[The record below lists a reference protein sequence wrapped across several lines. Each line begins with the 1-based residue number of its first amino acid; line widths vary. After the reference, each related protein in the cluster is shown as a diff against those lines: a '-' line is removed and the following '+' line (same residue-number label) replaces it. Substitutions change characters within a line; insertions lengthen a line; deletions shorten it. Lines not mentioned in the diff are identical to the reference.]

1 MTDVRAPLITAI
13 IPIRL
18 SKDSLYDEVE
28 RIDRIATTLPEGF
41 QVVIVD
47 YGTGSERAQ
56 ELADAA
62 NRNSAKLVRVETGD
76 QPFSI
81 GAARDIGTQHAETP
95 LVLYHD
101 IDFLM
106 SREGYVKVLAECR
119 LRNMPANA
127 YAFFALPGIYL
138 TETFTQKY
146 LELHSS
152 GDSVFADM
160 LVHDGIMRHDKSVY
174 EHHTYAISAIVAS
187 KYHLLALGGH
197 DKSFTG
203 HGAEDFELM
212 HRLTSYYQKGPRT
225 RNYYTNTKSNS
236 ITDYEGFRAFYALYG
251 IDVFQRGTAIAHL
264 WHPRRKDVGY
274 VGTNNQA
281 RVSQI
286 MRDFDRGATSI
297 APLED
302 ETSREFTLVL
312 IEPGTSPARALRH
325 AYPAFGK
332 FRSIPETAFKDPS
345 DLIGFVKQEKF
356 TRVFFLN
363 PYGNAH
369 RISLYSAIK
378 DAGIRFIAYDRGALP
393 DSWFFDSHGFLG
405 ESSAYEPSKWNHPL
419 EENDQQKIKEW
430 LHSFALQD
438 ETLEVNGPRI
448 GADHLRQKLQIG
460 DREVIF
466 AALQRPSDTATV
478 YFSGPCGDAATFN
491 NWISTLAANIDNRR
505 YVVVVKKHPLEI
517 IRPDIKNV
525 IFADDSAHIRDL
537 IDLASKVVLI
547 NSGSGLIAAALGKP
561 VICCG
566 QSFYANDGFAFIAR
580 SPEELIKLAQTDIA
594 PNEETILRFMKYLVF
609 DYYSFGKTEYV
620 DKVADDGSLRRL
632 AKRTV
637 YSQISGLTADPI
649 QLGDIP
655 KGTNLDAPLFF
666 SFGGRAAVKALSGKS
681 ANATQPKATSQSKP
695 TQTRNLS
702 LLRRATIVPAV
713 RPFVRLIG
721 NRADDVEKFN
731 ADPRGYF
738 AKLRNPRYRLVGKIL
753 FGAPM

>member
-1 MTDVRAPLITAI
+1 MTDMKAPLITAI

-28 RIDRIATTLPEGF
+28 RIDRIATTLPDGYR
-41 QVVIVD
+41 VIIVD
-47 YGTGSERAQ
+47 YGTGSERAY
-56 ELADAA
+56 ELVETAS
-62 NRNSAKLVRVETGD
+62 RNSAKLVRVETGD

-106 SREGYVKVLAECR
+106 SVEGYTKVIAECR
-119 LRNMPANA
+119 LRDMPANA

-138 TETFTQKY
+138 TQDFTQKY
-146 LELHSS
+146 LDLHAS
-152 GDSVFADM
+152 GDGVFADM

-187 KYHLLALGGH
+187 KYHLLAIGGH

-212 HRLTSYYQKGPRT
+212 HRLSSYYQKGPKT
-225 RNYYTNTKSNS
+225 RNYYKNTKSNA

-251 IDVFQRGTAIAHL
+251 IDVFQRGIAVAHL

-274 VGTNNQA
+274 VGTNNQE

-302 ETSREFTLVL
+302 EISDEFTLVL
-312 IEPGTSPARALRH
+312 VEPGTSPDRALRH

-332 FRSIPETAFKDPS
+332 FQSIPETAFRDPV
-345 DLIGFVKQEKF
+345 DLIDFIHQEKF

-363 PYGNAH
+363 PYGNSH
-369 RISLYSAIK
+369 RLSLYRAVK
-378 DAGIRFIAYDRGALP
+378 AAGIRFIAYDRGALP
-393 DSWFFDSHGFLG
+393 DSWFFDTYGFLG
-405 ESSAYEPSKWNHPL
+405 ESGAYHPTKWNHPL
-419 EENDQQKIKEW
+419 EEKDKQKIKQW
-430 LHSFALQD
+430 LQSFALKD
-438 ETLEVNGPRI
+438 ETLEVNGARI
-448 GADHLRQKLQIG
+448 GADHLRQKLQVG

-466 AALQRPSDTATV
+466 VALQRPSDTATV
-478 YFSGPCGDAATFN
+478 YFSGPCADAGTFN
-491 NWISTLAANIDNRR
+491 DWVGTLAANIDKRR

-517 IRPDIKNV
+517 IRPDIQNV
-525 IFADDSAHIRDL
+525 IFADDSTHIRDL

-566 QSFYANDGFAFIAR
+566 QSFYANEGFAFSAS
-580 SPEELIKLAQTDIA
+580 SPEELVALAQAEIA
-594 PNEETILRFMKYLVF
+594 PDEEIILRFMKYLVF
-609 DYYSFGKTEYV
+609 DYYSFGKTEYI

-632 AKRTV
+632 AKRTI
-637 YSQISGLTADPI
+637 YSQIAGLTDKPI
-649 QLGDIP
+649 QLGYIP

-666 SFGGRAAVKALSGKS
+666 SFGGRAAVKGPAIKS
-681 ANATQPKATSQSKP
+681 STQTKPAPQSKP
-695 TQTRNLS
+695 APVRKLS
-702 LLRRATIVPAV
+702 LLRRTTVVPAV
-713 RPFVRLIG
+713 RPFIMWIG

-738 AKLRNPRYRLVGKIL
+738 AKLKNPAYRRVGRIL
-753 FGAPM
+753 FGKPR